1 MNIVSTMVGIT
12 IMGAAAPSVMQMTLA
27 PVEAQARARNFSEA
41 ESSAVAFTAAN
52 EGLTAT
58 DLSLLPGNCDEP
70 VSSPTGGGAYDVTC
84 WGGDSEAR
92 GDDTTSKY
100 YQEVTRSYRLATQNM
115 NTYTNPDRQFA
126 FETPEKYSHVECQ
139 TNDPW
144 GVMWYNDH
152 LAAGHLD
159 ACQPSVLR
167 SRTAYLESN
176 PDDWLYDISDHGYG
190 RHPDY

>member
-27 PVEAQARARNFSEA
+27 PVEAQARARNFSTA

-52 EGLTAT
+52 EGQTAT
-58 DLSLLPGNCDEP
+58 DLSSLPGNCDAP
-70 VSSPTGGGAYDVTC
+70 VASPTGGGAYDVTC
-84 WGGDSEAR
+84 YGGE
-92 GDDTTSKY
+92 DDSKY
-100 YQEVTRSYRLATQNM
+100 RQEVTRSYRLATQNM

-126 FETPEKYSHVECQ
+126 FETPPKYSHVECAV
-139 TNDPW
+139 NDPW

-159 ACQPSVLR
+159 ACQPPVLR
-167 SRTAYLESN
+167 SREAYLESN

-190 RHPDY
+190 RHPDF